1 MPNAT
6 IKYKLPEEQI
16 DFDLANKA
24 GKWYSVLW
32 DLDQYL
38 RNKLKYGHNFKTGD
52 KALEETRKHLHELME
67 ENNVSFD
74 EVQ

>member
-6 IKYKLPEEQI
+6 LKYKLPEERV

-38 RNKLKYGHNFKTGD
+38 RNKLKYEKLSKGEN
-52 KALEETRKHLHELME
+52 KAFEEIRNRLHELME
-67 ENNVSFD
+67 ENKISF
-74 EVQ
+74 EE